1 MAQTVIG
8 YTTVALLNRGSY
20 TELHNLTTALLV
32 LNAAVQIALA
42 VLFAVRLLDPR
53 DVKYLP
59 KEHRARRFQF
69 VGCLVESGLLVAVTL
84 IIELA
89 LFMQDIA
96 FHWVFVISLPQ
107 LYAITTVYII
117 LRMGS
122 FADRHLSA
130 MPGSSHSGEMHMSS
144 LRDIIPSNVRSPVSV
159 MLHNATTSPGID
171 DARKSQIADPH
182 DGIELQG
189 YHAGRRDIKAT
200 DVYINVETDVH
211 HEA

>member
-1 MAQTVIG
+1 MA
-8 YTTVALLNRGSY
+8 VALLSNGPY
-20 TELHNLTTALLV
+20 THLRTFAIVLLV
-32 LNAAVQIALA
+32 LNVTVQILLA
-42 VLFAVRLLDPR
+42 VLIAVRLLNPR

-59 KEHRARRFQF
+59 KEQRTRRFQL
-69 VGCLVESGLLVAVTL
+69 VRCLVESGLLVTVAL

-89 LFMQDIA
+89 LYMQNIT

-107 LYAITTVYII
+107 LYAITTVLII

-144 LRDIIPSNVRSPVSV
+144 LRDVIPSNVRSPVSV
-159 MLHNATTSPGID
+159 MLYNATTSPGID